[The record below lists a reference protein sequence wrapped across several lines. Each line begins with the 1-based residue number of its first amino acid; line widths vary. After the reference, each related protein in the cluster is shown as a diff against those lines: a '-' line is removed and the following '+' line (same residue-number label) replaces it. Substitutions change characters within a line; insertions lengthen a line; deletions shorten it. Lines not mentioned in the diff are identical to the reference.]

1 MRLRNRH
8 VVKMCIHLRVVL
20 LCTPARLSV
29 LDPMTNAGHYTCVSV
44 RAVSVYVCACVIVD
58 CFDALTVACGSACSR
73 PLVCVFRD
81 VFSVSFNTQ
90 FIKKANTAFKA
101 GDVDWPNNA
110 PAPPGSNNLSLEMT
124 FTMEKPTR
132 QTSISKSSASLP
144 PMSPRRTT
152 KDPSDAEGSDVK
164 PILKTASSSS
174 HSNSNTG
181 GDDAGSRGGIIP
193 YRGGGDA
200 GGGGSNVPSLP
211 IGQVKPLDM
220 SFEKGPQSP
229 RRVGFSPDTA
239 DVVPKS
245 QPSPRGVRRVPQ
257 VRVTS

>member
-1 MRLRNRH
+1 MH
-8 VVKMCIHLRVVL
+8 VHDR
-20 LCTPARLSV
+20 S
-29 LDPMTNAGHYTCVSV
+29 
-44 RAVSVYVCACVIVD
+44 ACV
-58 CFDALTVACGSACSR
+58 C
-73 PLVCVFRD
+73 RD

-90 FIKKANTAFKA
+90 FIKKANIAFKA

-110 PAPPGSNNLSLEMT
+110 PAPPGSNNLSLEITM
-124 FTMEKPTR
+124 TMEKPTR
-132 QTSISKSSASLP
+132 QNSISKSSASLP

-164 PILKTASSSS
+164 PILKTASNSS

-200 GGGGSNVPSLP
+200 GGG
-211 IGQVKPLDM
+211 LDM
-220 SFEKGPQSP
+220 SFEKGPPSP

-239 DVVPKS
+239 DVAPKL